1 MIENSVK
8 YGFGRQENLRVELK
22 AYRYEDRLI
31 MICRD
36 DGVGMSQQNL
46 SSLTRLLEQEENT
59 SRHSCLYNIHRRIQI
74 LYGRLYGVE
83 IRSLE
88 GHGTTL
94 IVTIPAHGEENHA
107 ADFDCGG

>member
-1 MIENSVK
+1 MGKPEIRFKGYTDEWEQRKLNDVAEFSK
-8 YGFGRQENLRVELK
+8 GNGYSKG
-22 AYRYEDRLI
+22 D
-31 MICRD
+31 
-36 DGVGMSQQNL
+36 
-46 SSLTRLLEQEENT
+46 LTESGT
-59 SRHSCLYNIHRRIQI
+59 PII